1 MTKSPSTILIQ
12 LNGVDIT
19 DRVVF
24 SQTMFTSQAN
34 PMQGSF
40 KVVVRDPDQDF
51 SPVAGQK
58 LSCHI
63 DGVPLFGGYLM
74 RIGRGNF
81 FPAADTA
88 TPSEVRS
95 RKWTL
100 EGPDFN
106 VIFDKR
112 VMYKASDF
120 AAKLSVPS
128 GKRTITKAFKYMM
141 NNFIDVP
148 SGLNYST
155 YVDTIYD
162 EIEGGEA
169 AFGGDQGSSLLA
181 QSTTWRKQMED
192 FADHSG
198 IIYYIDA
205 DFKLHL
211 HAYETVLS
219 DWTMTD
225 YKAGGSTVRFNSGE
239 YGEDFT
245 RVTTEALVWGGSSYK
260 VSDGGTGGDIVFK
273 KYPDYPISS
282 PREQRAMDRLDTY
295 GRWQMGEEHVGQ
307 DNYLTQ
313 KSVRV
318 RARVIIDGPTGAVP
332 THGLEGGF
340 SRPLKRMSCTWY
352 AHDVPNGDHVRPGY
366 MMDFILYSQGSGGNP
381 LIFRLPMRSMS
392 VTFPTKPETANE
404 TYVQFQGDYGVAY
417 SDRRY
422 LWKWLRRNRASI
434 TSVSS
439 AAYAS
444 LADNNSTSVVTGTKA
459 TVYPLETAN
468 GSLQYFT
475 LPFTFFEDQ
484 IELYINGLY
493 QRLNIDYTYSATT
506 GQLYLVTPPR
516 TGDQLYAVGYVS
528 Q

>member
-1 MTKSPSTILIQ
+1 MVKSPSTISIK

-19 DRVVF
+19 DRVVLKE
-24 SQTMFTSQAN
+24 TMFTSQAN

-40 KVVVRDPDQDF
+40 KVVARDPDQDF
-51 SPVAGQK
+51 TPVAGQK
-58 LSCHI
+58 LTCHI

-74 RIGRGNF
+74 RISRGNF
-81 FPAADTA
+81 FPAVDTSTPAD
-88 TPSEVRS
+88 VRS

-112 VMYKASDF
+112 VLYNPNDF
-120 AAKLSVPS
+120 AAKLSVS
-128 GKRTITKAFKYMM
+128 TSRRTITKAFKYMM

-148 SGLNYST
+148 AGLNYYK

-169 AFGGDQGSSLLA
+169 AYGGDKGSSLLA
-181 QSTTWRKQMED
+181 QSSTWRKQMED

-198 IIYYIDA
+198 VIYYIDA
-205 DFKLHL
+205 DFNLHF
-211 HAYETVLS
+211 HGYETVLA

-260 VSDGGTGGDIVFK
+260 ESDGGTGGDIVFK
-273 KYPDYPISS
+273 KYPDYPISNN
-282 PREQRAMDRLDTY
+282 REQRAMNRLNTY
-295 GRWQMGEEHVGQ
+295 GRWQVGEEHVGQ
-307 DNYLTQ
+307 DNYLTR
-313 KSVRV
+313 KSVIT

-352 AHDVPNGDHVRPGY
+352 AHDVPSANHVRPGY
-366 MMDFILYSQGSGGNP
+366 LMDFILYSQGTSGSP
-381 LIFRLPMRSMS
+381 LIFRLPLRSMN

-404 TYVQFQGDYGVAY
+404 TYVQFSGDYGVAY

-422 LWKWLRRNRASI
+422 LWKWLRRNPANV
-434 TSVSS
+434 TVSS

-444 LADNNSTSVVTGTKA
+444 LADNNTTTVATGTKA
-459 TVYPLETAN
+459 TVYPLETPD
-468 GSLQYFT
+468 GSTQYFT
-475 LPFTFFEDQ
+475 FPFTFFEDQ
-484 IELYINGLY
+484 IELYINGLF
-493 QRLNIDYTYSATT
+493 QRLNLDYTYSATT
-506 GQLYLVTPPR
+506 GQVYLVTAPR
-516 TGDQLYAVGYVS
+516 VGDQLYAVGYVS